1 MEPIER
7 RRYPRVP
14 TNNLITYVL
23 VDEDGANIGQGIGTA
38 MNVSQDGMLLQ
49 TNRPIHSQYLFLV
62 STDPDDRLIEV
73 VGKVV
78 FSAQQ
83 SDDTFRTGI
92 RFKGD
97 HADNVNF
104 RKDLIRVY
112 HQRHV
117 IGIKDRTDKLSEQQL
132 SDEIPF

>member
-1 MEPIER
+1 MDPIER

-14 TNNLITYVL
+14 TKNLITYVL
-23 VDEDGANIGQGIGTA
+23 VDQDGANIGQGIGTA
-38 MNVSQDGMLLQ
+38 LNVSQDGMLLE
-49 TNRPIHSQYLFLV
+49 TNRPIHSQYLFMV
-62 STDPDDRLIEV
+62 STDSNDRLIEI

-78 FSAQQ
+78 FSANGKAGTYR
-83 SDDTFRTGI
+83 SGI

-117 IGIKDRTDKLSEQQL
+117 IGSKKRANQSSEQQQ

>member
-1 MEPIER
+1 MEPTER

-23 VDEDGANIGQGIGTA
+23 VDDEGANIGQGVGTA
-38 MNVSQDGMLLQ
+38 LNVSQDGVLLQ
-49 TNRPIHSQYLFLV
+49 TANKITSHYLFMV
-62 STDPDDRLIEV
+62 STDIDDRLIEI

-78 FSAQQ
+78 FSRKE
-83 SDDTFRTGI
+83 SEGDFRTGI
-92 RFKGD
+92 RLKGD

-117 IGIKDRTDKLSEQQL
+117 IGVKPRLTSSTEQP
-132 SDEIPF
+132 SAHEIRF